1 MKKRI
6 SKAIRKFL
14 SHTASNVNISNQAS
28 DVDVREEYAHAFRTE
43 SYNEFWTRV
52 VAISNKDFSK
62 CASVEIES
70 SSTAARLSSY
80 RLFSEQLLDPDQPTV
95 IRILSLVKTHSLL
108 FDYFSETANAS
119 FMFSRLLKDIDHV
132 RVSYRSFKTVLKSL
146 EDNHFSFTNHS
157 QSVRPRLTELVN
169 SLNPFAPFAPSP
181 SRVRVIQAGCSKL
194 NKQLELS
201 RDKARTKLRI
211 INFSEHGSA
220 FFLVVVTA
228 SLTVIIATHALAL
241 LVTAPGIIAASLE
254 LASTRRLARVPT
266 QLDAA
271 AKGTYILNRDLDTI
285 SRLMAR
291 LNDELEHMR
300 SMVKFWLERGEARL
314 QASCEMARQLM
325 KNDTIFSQQLDE
337 LEEHLY
343 LCFMTVNRARNLVVK
358 EIMDPGNGLTRNMK
372 MMSK

>member
-1 MKKRI
+1 MLPVII
-6 SKAIRKFL
+6 SSTIFNPMLARCFC
-14 SHTASNVNISNQAS
+14 
-28 DVDVREEYAHAFRTE
+28 
-43 SYNEFWTRV
+43 
-52 VAISNKDFSK
+52 VAIQFDMYVGTIIWVLDEGFTCGGKEKTRESESK
-62 CASVEIES
+62 KELSMARASENFFRIQQS
-70 SSTAARLSSY
+70 SSSRC
-80 RLFSEQLLDPDQPTV
+80 V
-95 IRILSLVKTHSLL
+95 SLQIPELTFKTHSLM

-119 FMFSRLLKDIDHV
+119 FMFSRLLKDLDHV
-132 RVSYRSFKTVLKSL
+132 RVSYRSFKTLVKSL
-146 EDNHFSFTNHS
+146 EDNQFSFVNHFP
-157 QSVRPRLTELVN
+157 SVRTRFTELSN
-169 SLNPFAPFAPSP
+169 SLNPFAHFAPSP

-194 NKQLELS
+194 LKQLELS

-211 INFSEHGSA
+211 INLSEHGSA
-220 FFLVVVTA
+220 FILIVVTA

-241 LVTAPGIIAASLE
+241 LVTAPGLIAASLE

-325 KNDTIFSQQLDE
+325 KNDASFSQQLNE

-358 EIMDPGNGLTRNMK
+358 EILDPGHGLTRNMK
-372 MMSK
+372 MM